1 MRKIVSLNL
10 DVEMLK
16 ELDTYLSGRI
26 SRSSAINMIVR
37 KFLDEPIELL

>member
-10 DVEMLK
+10 DVEMLE